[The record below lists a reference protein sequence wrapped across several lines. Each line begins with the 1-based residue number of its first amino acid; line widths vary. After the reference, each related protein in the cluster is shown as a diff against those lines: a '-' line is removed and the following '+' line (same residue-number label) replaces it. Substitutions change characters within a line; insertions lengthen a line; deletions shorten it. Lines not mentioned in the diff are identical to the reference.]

1 MLITVMILGVLASL
15 AGLAIPLVR
24 ASGNIKVNQQNTFE
38 GITFNTTGTLSYN
51 SSYVK
56 GGSLKLKITD
66 GTIIVTTTYTIN
78 TQEAYNNEVHFLLFA
93 HVNDSSNIEVAAYVF
108 VNVSSGTVVG
118 YAGARNA
125 DINKDGVVD
134 YIDYEF
140 GQYYFGTCPGGSQ
153 YDPRADLAATGC
165 IGIVDESLWGSV
177 YLAPEYR

>member
-15 AGLAIPLVR
+15 GGLAIPFVR
-24 ASGNIKVNQQNTFE
+24 AEGNIKVNQQNTFE

-56 GGSLKLKITD
+56 GGSLKLKVTD

-78 TQEAYNNEVHFLLFA
+78 AQEAYSNEVHFLLFA

-108 VNVSSGTVVG
+108 VNVSTGTVVG

-134 YIDYEF
+134 LIDYQF
-140 GQYYFGTCPGGSQ
+140 GQYYFGTCPGGSK

-165 IGIVDESLWGSV
+165 IGIIDESLWGSV
-177 YLAPEYR
+177 YYDPAYR